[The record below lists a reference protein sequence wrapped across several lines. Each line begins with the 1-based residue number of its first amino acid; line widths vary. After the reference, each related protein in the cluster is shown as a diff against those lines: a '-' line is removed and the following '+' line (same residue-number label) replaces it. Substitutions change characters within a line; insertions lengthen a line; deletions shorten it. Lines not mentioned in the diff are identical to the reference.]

1 MAYFTTK
8 QSHLFYSFPLSKD
21 DRAILDGFL
30 EVLEKSGVGS
40 IIQKEVSNNSINVG
54 KKPYNPYSLFAFIM
68 LSYSLKKMTLREI
81 EDFGKHD
88 LRAKYILDED
98 QPSYKTIGEYIN
110 KIILPNMEILFHHL
124 TIAIA
129 SRCNI
134 QDIHSCLF
142 VDGTKL
148 EADANK
154 YKFVWKPRRHLDNLK
169 DKIIKFLGII
179 SIKINTEDINSM
191 SLFRQLNNY
200 CLEKGIKEM
209 PVSKRGKKLTKEEK
223 TLIELQKCLIK
234 LVDYEEIIEI
244 CGPNR
249 NSYYTSDKDATA
261 MSLKTDYYSGH
272 GSNFHAAYN
281 VQFGENYGLIMNY
294 GCYQN
299 RADYYTLIPF
309 LNRYFLMYG
318 RYPTSIVADSGY
330 GIEVNY
336 KFMKDNKIFPYVKF
350 QNWEGES
357 SGKRPQLF
365 FVNEDNSISCLNG
378 KKAFPIENEEKDSKQ
393 KKKMHYLIEE
403 CFGCEYTYKCR
414 TKLMYKNDGKRYVEL
429 NVGYEKLKDEAR
441 KLLLSPTGIK
451 LRILRSIQ
459 AEGTFGIMKEDMCK
473 IRFKRTGLQKAELEM
488 MMFSCGFNFRK
499 LFKYLSK
506 NKKAIVEYDLP
517 ESTTAETFPKV
528 KPSKKKSEN
537 SERKKAVRPNLQS
550 DFEG

>member
-8 QSHLFYSFPLSKD
+8 QSHLFYSFPLSEN

-81 EDFGKHD
+81 EDFGKYD
-88 LRAKYILDED
+88 LRAKYILDEE

-129 SRCNI
+129 SRCDI
-134 QDIHSCLF
+134 KDIHSCLF

-169 DKIIKFLGII
+169 DKIVRFLEII
-179 SIKINTEDINSM
+179 SIKINTDDITSM

-234 LVDYEEIIEI
+234 LVDYEEIIET

-281 VQFGENYGLIMNY
+281 VQFGENYGLITNY

-318 RYPTSIVADSGY
+318 RYPTSVVADSGY

-365 FVNEDNSISCLNG
+365 FVNEDDSISCLNG
-378 KKAFPIENEEKDSKQ
+378 KKAFPIENEEKDRKQ
-393 KKKMHYLIEE
+393 RKKMHYQIEE
-403 CFGCEYTYKCR
+403 CLGCEYTYKCR
-414 TKLMYKNDGKRYVEL
+414 TKLMYKNDGKRYIEL

-441 KLLLSPTGIK
+441 KLLLSPKGIK

-473 IRFKRTGLQKAELEM
+473 IRLKRM
-488 MMFSCGFNFRK
+488 D
-499 LFKYLSK
+499 Y
-506 NKKAIVEYDLP
+506 KKQ
-517 ESTTAETFPKV
+517 
-528 KPSKKKSEN
+528 N
-537 SERKKAVRPNLQS
+537 
-550 DFEG
+550 